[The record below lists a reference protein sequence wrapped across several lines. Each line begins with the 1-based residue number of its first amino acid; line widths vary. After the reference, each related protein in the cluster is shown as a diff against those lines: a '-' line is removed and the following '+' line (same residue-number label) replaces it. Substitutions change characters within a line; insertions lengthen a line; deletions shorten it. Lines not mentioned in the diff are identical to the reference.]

1 MVNSGRMRIPP
12 ADLGYLRDQFNE
24 LAAQI
29 QEHWESSAL
38 AESETDSPGMLGDA
52 MTQLIDML
60 GPLDRSED
68 GIEPKRAEIKS
79 LALAW
84 LEQGDCHD
92 VRHLKKRLIEG
103 AA

>member
-1 MVNSGRMRIPP
+1 MACVIAAPGMQ
-12 ADLGYLRDQFNE
+12 RDQGAAEAIARRARENLVYFKIPGYVAFTDE
-24 LAAQI
+24 LP
-29 QEHWESSAL
+29 L
-38 AESETDSPGMLGDA
+38 TPSEK
-52 MTQLIDML
+52 
-60 GPLDRSED
+60 
-68 GIEPKRAEIKS
+68 PKRAEIKS